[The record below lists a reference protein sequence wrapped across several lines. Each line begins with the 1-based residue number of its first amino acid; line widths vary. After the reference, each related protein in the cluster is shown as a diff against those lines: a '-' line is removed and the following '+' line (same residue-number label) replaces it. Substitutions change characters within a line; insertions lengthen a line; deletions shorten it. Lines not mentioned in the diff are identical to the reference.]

1 MRLICLAWCLICL
14 ALFGLVFGLVFAL
27 FLALFGFV
35 VFGFV
40 VFALPGLLCF
50 CAMILCWLCLLT
62 VNCVCLCSSYS
73 IIFKRTTS
81 MTIVPASETPQR
93 SDGVV
98 DRSSWP
104 CQPVCAPGV
113 RIPDFAS
120 QYWNEC
126 AFVAHRL
133 LFTASF
139 RATLSFVCALLDVVC
154 ASAVR
159 ARKRQPTTPP
169 VKLFRPSRFFLLF
182 SFALCFW
189 LVFAA
194 QSLIFKS

>member
-1 MRLICLAWCLICL
+1 MFDLVLAWCLICLAWCLICL

-40 VFALPGLLCF
+40 VFALLCLLCSIF
-50 CAMILCWLCLLT
+50 ALKLYWLCLLT

-98 DRSSWP
+98 DRSSW
-104 CQPVCAPGV
+104 
-113 RIPDFAS
+113 R
-120 QYWNEC
+120 
-126 AFVAHRL
+126 
-133 LFTASF
+133 
-139 RATLSFVCALLDVVC
+139 
-154 ASAVR
+154 R
-159 ARKRQPTTPP
+159 ARSA
-169 VKLFRPSRFFLLF
+169 FRISHHNIGMNVHL
-182 SFALCFW
+182 
-189 LVFAA
+189 
-194 QSLIFKS
+194 